1 MRALVYHGRTDLRL
15 EDRAVPEP
23 GPGEVLLRI
32 RAVGMCGSDEKEY
45 SSGPHL
51 VPGQDGRAAMPIV
64 LGHEF
69 AGEVAA
75 VGEGVTG
82 LAVGTLVSCG
92 AGVSCGTCLNCRL
105 GKTNLCRVYATH
117 GFHRDGGL
125 AEFCAVPA
133 AICADAGSAGLAPDT
148 AALAQPM
155 AIAVHTLSRG
165 APRAGDS
172 VVIVGA
178 GGIGSFLT
186 YAALA
191 SGTQVVV
198 ADIRA
203 DRLELAARM
212 GVAATIDVSAEPLR
226 DGLLRLGVETR
237 LFYEVTGTPA
247 GLDSVLSAA
256 EPGTTVVVTGVQH
269 TPQICDYGRVTLSE
283 LALMGTQAHVCSRD
297 LAQAIEYLASRG
309 AGWADIAPRVLPLES
324 VVSDVLEA
332 IGRGQAPSVK
342 TLVDPVATGPRDAC
356 HETRGGTHATPRC

>member
-1 MRALVYHGRTDLRL
+1 MRALVYHGREDLRL

-23 GPGEVLLRI
+23 GPGEVLLRV

-51 VPGQDGRAAMPIV
+51 VPGKDGRAAVPIV

-69 AGEVAA
+69 AGEVVDA
-75 VGEGVTG
+75 GEGVSG
-82 LAVGTLVSCG
+82 LAAGALVSCG

-105 GKTNLCRVYATH
+105 GKTNLCQVYATH

-133 AICADAGSAGLAPDT
+133 AICADAGSKGLAPDT

-165 APRAGDS
+165 APRTGDTL
-172 VVIVGA
+172 VIAGA
-178 GGIGSFLT
+178 GGIGSFVT

-191 SGTQVVV
+191 AGMRVIV

-212 GVAATIDVSAEPLR
+212 GVAATIDVSGEPLR
-226 DGLLRLGVETR
+226 DALVRMRIETR

-256 EPGTTVVVTGVQH
+256 EPGTTVVVTGVQR
-269 TPQICDYGRVTLSE
+269 TPQLCDYGRVTLSE
-283 LALMGTQAHVCSRD
+283 LTLVGTQAHVCSRD
-297 LAQAIEYLASRG
+297 LPQAIDYLAARRE
-309 AGWADIAPRVLPLES
+309 GWADIAPRVLPMES
-324 VVSDVLEA
+324 VATDVLEA

-342 TLVDPVATGPRDAC
+342 TLVDPAATGPRDAR
-356 HETRGGTHATPRC
+356 HDTGGVTHATPRR